1 MHYQF
6 SFIDDCLKAELTG
19 RESIAETQA
28 FIRATV
34 EQATKARCPRILMAV
49 RRSRPIFKVEQYR
62 ISDYFKEIAANPAV
76 RVALVGDSDEL
87 RAAHEHIE
95 LLARSSGANVRAF
108 GDEAKAL
115 AWLREALQSQEK
127 R

>member
-1 MHYQF
+1 
-6 SFIDDCLKAELTG
+6 
-19 RESIAETQA
+19 
-28 FIRATV
+28 
-34 EQATKARCPRILMAV
+34 MAV